1 MLTWFIKVLIVG
13 GQRNVVYAARDP
25 LISHQL
31 GKRERS
37 IGEEGLINW
46 GRRRDPLGKTERS
59 IGEDGEIHWGR
70 GTDQLGDPKV
80 VTGLIHWGRG
90 TDLLG
95 DKEKLMGGGLSYWD
109 KLQRK
114 KKKGTEECTVG

>member
-1 MLTWFIKVLIVG
+1 MLTWFIKVLVVG

-25 LISHQL
+25 L

-37 IGEEGLINW
+37 IGEDGLI
-46 GRRRDPLGKTERS
+46 

-70 GTDQLGDPKV
+70 RRDPLGDPKVVTGLIHWGRRTDQLGDLKV

-95 DKEKLMGGGLSYWD
+95 KA
-109 KLQRK
+109 
-114 KKKGTEECTVG
+114 